1 MQRLAVLRDD
11 RRERHAEPHRLGDA
25 LDRTGDLALD
35 DARAAHPH
43 GGGVHGVTD
52 VEGILHLRHLLGAL
66 DLAHLRDGEHQVDRL
81 VVVQQRR
88 SDPQQRRELQLRF
101 AAVGGQVV
109 DLAPLGDGLAQAR
122 LEGGRREGLRNAY
135 LGAQLAER
143 GLRAGPDD
151 VLDGEVVAVEGL
163 LARVGVDQT
172 HQRGNVE
179 SEVVEERRVLAEIVG
194 VVGVVVRCGGV
205 SRKQDDALPD
215 FRAQHLA
222 ARDIG
227 FC

>member
-1 MQRLAVLRDD
+1 MQRFAVLRDD
-11 RRERHAEPHRLGDA
+11 RREGESRSERLGDA
-25 LDRTGDLALD
+25 FDRAGDLALN
-35 DARAAHPH
+35 DARAAELH
-43 GGGVHGVTD
+43 GQRVHFVAD
-52 VEGILHLRHLLGAL
+52 AEGSLHLLDLLGAL
-66 DLAHLRDGEHQVDRL
+66 LFAHLRHGEHQVHRL
-81 VVVQQRR
+81 VVVQQGGL
-88 SDPQQRRELQLRF
+88 DAQQFRQLELRF
-101 AAVGGQVV
+101 AAVGRQVV
-109 DLAPLGDGLAQAR
+109 DFAPLGDGLAQAR

-143 GLRAGPDD
+143 GLRTGPDD